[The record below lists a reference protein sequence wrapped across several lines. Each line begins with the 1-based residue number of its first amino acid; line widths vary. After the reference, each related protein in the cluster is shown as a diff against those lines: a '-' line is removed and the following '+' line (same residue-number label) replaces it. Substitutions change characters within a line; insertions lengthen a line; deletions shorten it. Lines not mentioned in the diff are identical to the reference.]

1 MLLFFYL
8 YTLFAFVQANNSI
21 YKITNNNYK
30 ITNNNYKI
38 TDNNYNE
45 NTCKFKYNNTSI
57 TGHNCSITNGTFLRY
72 CYDYTKCIS
81 NQSICNEKI
90 FEDQCIL
97 MLFQIRMLMI
107 IFYILLFVLSFSYLR
122 LYLNNIIIRE
132 STKHLYF
139 LAYVIVLLIIPI
151 VFVFLTYAYFLEVYG
166 TCMLILLIN
175 FIIFNKKKR
184 IITYNN
190 PHYSGNL

>member
-1 MLLFFYL
+1 MLPFFYL

-21 YKITNNNYK
+21 YNINNS
-30 ITNNNYKI
+30 I
-38 TDNNYNE
+38 YNE

-57 TGHNCSITNGTFLRY
+57 IGHNCYITNGTFLRY

-107 IFYILLFVLSFSYLR
+107 IFYVLLFVLSFSYLR

-139 LAYVIVLLIIPI
+139 LVYVIVLLIIPI
-151 VFVFLTYAYFLEVYG
+151 VFVFLSYAYFLEVYG

-175 FIIFNKKKR
+175 FIIFNKKKGT
-184 IITYNN
+184 ITYNN